1 MTQEVEQLYRVYE
14 QQEPRGKY
22 YSGLTLGVA
31 KEVFNNM
38 VKAGYKPVMEAITN
52 SHYYREDN

>member
-14 QQEPRGKY
+14 QPGGNY
-22 YSGLTLGVA
+22 YSRLPLGVA
-31 KEVFNNM
+31 KKLFNNM

-52 SHYYREDN
+52 SHYYRENN